1 MTENTEEK
9 NQENQVDNLQEPDS
23 IKEPQVQLIEV
34 EQANWEIF
42 VPVKNQNQNIV
53 GFRQI

>member
-42 VPVKNQNQNIV
+42 VPVKDQNQNIV